1 MRDERRMIDRSF
13 IPPPKPDVLAPPPI
27 DEEPARPDALR
38 WLTVAIWTALVSA
51 GACFALM
58 LLVDRSF
65 GWSAYTSVFMAA
77 LFTVVRAR
85 QRG

>member
-1 MRDERRMIDRSF
+1 MIDRSF
-13 IPPPKPDVLAPPPI
+13 IPPPKPDVLAPPV
-27 DEEPARPDALR
+27 EQQRPDRPDPVR
-38 WLTVAIWTALVSA
+38 WLSVAIWTALVSA
-51 GACFALM
+51 GVCFALM

-85 QRG
+85 QREARP